1 MGETQHTYKGSCRL
15 ERLCPELRIP
25 ESGHCLKRLAMG
37 AHLIRVSLYAVESTA
52 CNATTIRL
60 ARLFCNVV
68 LLKIKDKRRVK
79 KILMGAKSGQKST
92 FKRLDSTLCSA
103 PLETHS
109 KRFYW
114 SSSSTFV
121 CRICL
126 YLFKHARNMSL
137 YRARPTPCLY
147 VPKFSPTLASRAAGA
162 Y

>member
-1 MGETQHTYKGSCRL
+1 LQICLATFRSYRVETSMGETQHTYKGSCRL

-92 FKRLDSTLCSA
+92 CKAGRRTDNGNSGSSHRPRKMESPGYRCNLCGGRGGYPRCAGKRMSAQLD
-103 PLETHS
+103 
-109 KRFYW
+109 
-114 SSSSTFV
+114 V
-121 CRICL
+121 
-126 YLFKHARNMSL
+126 
-137 YRARPTPCLY
+137 TP
-147 VPKFSPTLASRAAGA
+147 PK
-162 Y
+162 